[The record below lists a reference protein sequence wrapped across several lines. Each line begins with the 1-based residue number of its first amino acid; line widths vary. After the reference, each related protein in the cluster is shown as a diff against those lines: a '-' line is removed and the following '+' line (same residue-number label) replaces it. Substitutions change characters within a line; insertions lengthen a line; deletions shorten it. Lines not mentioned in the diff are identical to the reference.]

1 MYISKA
7 FKVDDREQIHRFMRT
22 YYFATL
28 ITQDEGV
35 PWGTHIPIL
44 LDAEQG
50 EHGTLVGHFA
60 RANPQR
66 HMLARGVEALA
77 IFQGPHGYISPSW
90 REIQEHDDAP
100 TWDYAVAHAYGRPRL
115 FDDERRLYDLLV
127 RTIAHTER
135 QHEQP
140 WTLKMSL
147 DEARPQMR
155 GIVGFEMEI
164 ARLEANFK
172 LGQRRSQTDKERI
185 YGQLMRRDDQQD
197 RLLAQ
202 MMKTHVMG

>member
-1 MYISKA
+1 MYISRA
-7 FKVDDREQIHRFMRT
+7 YKVDDKKEIHHFMQT
-22 YYFATL
+22 HYFATL
-28 ITQDEGV
+28 ITQNEEG
-35 PWGTHIPIL
+35 PWGTHVPIL
-44 LDAEQG
+44 LDADVG
-50 EHGTLVGHFA
+50 KYGTLIGHFA

-66 HMLARGVEALA
+66 HMLTQEVEALA
-77 IFQGPHGYISPSW
+77 IFQGPHAYISPSW

-100 TWDYAVAHAYGRPRL
+100 TWDYAVVHAYGRPRL
-115 FDDERRLYDLLV
+115 VEDERRLYDLLV
-127 RTIAHTER
+127 RTITYTER
-135 QHEQP
+135 HHEQP

-164 ARLEANFK
+164 MRLEGNFK

-185 YGQLMRRDDQQD
+185 YRHLMRRNDQQD
-197 RLLAQ
+197 RLLAE